1 MGKNLPNEQRPEGT
15 GPSGTDR
22 FAFPSGKRG
31 ERGASSLWRHSLCL
45 LMKYET
51 YWVLKKLQKVTSL
64 AILIRE
70 HIVPAVFLNNPSGAR
85 DIHEEEFE
93 SE

>member
-31 ERGASSLWRHSLCL
+31 GAGCI
-45 LMKYET
+45 
-51 YWVLKKLQKVTSL
+51 VSL
-64 AILIRE
+64 AAFVVSADEIRNLLGAQKIAE
-70 HIVPAVFLNNPSGAR
+70 GDLVSDPNPGTYRAGRFSQQSFRGKGYP
-85 DIHEEEFE
+85 
-93 SE
+93 